1 MLRVLK
7 KDPVVLSVDREHAVS
22 VLDRIS
28 PLFAALR
35 VDRHSSLHIQ
45 MRRPQ
50 MRQIREFCQ
59 IPGILRS
66 DLRVRER
73 SCIKR
78 REIVGHAVL
87 RDLNLQKAPY
97 ILRALPEN
105 IRVSFSVL
113 VQISVKICSAAV
125 REHTPSECIAHH
137 AVRNDSLVILRH
149 RLQEAL
155 GKPHQGQFLVH
166 CP

>member
-1 MLRVLK
+1 MLRVLEE
-7 KDPVVLSVDREHAVS
+7 DPVILPVDREYAVS
-22 VLDRIS
+22 VFDRIR

-35 VDRHSSLHIQ
+35 IDRHSLLHIQ

-50 MRQIREFCQ
+50 MRQIRELGQ

-66 DLRVRER
+66 DLLVHER
-73 SCIKR
+73 GRIKR

-87 RDLNLQKAPY
+87 RDLNLQKAPD
-97 ILRALPEN
+97 ILRALPEDLR
-105 IRVSFSVL
+105 IALSVL
-113 VQISVKICSAAV
+113 VKVPVKIRPASI
-125 REHTPSECIAHH
+125 REHAPSESISHH
-137 AVRNDSLVILRH
+137 AVRNDALVILRH